1 MLDNKLM
8 KEAVE
13 RSYQD
18 EKFQKL
24 TEKYNLYLTKEPVQE
39 NAGCLGCG
47 AAILSYLGIGAG
59 AAMYLTSIAI
69 AAEGNPDALPMF
81 ELAGKVGVAPFVLF
95 NDMKN
100 NADKTLIK
108 LGNELDSMVRTNYVR
123 CQIEQEEIA
132 NGVDIETAKENAERI
147 MQGDVTERFENLEK
161 DIQEFERENS
171 QYFSYRRFDEDSAI
185 YDESLVEET
194 EEVEYDDQSTDEAD
208 FDM

>member
-47 AAILSYLGIGAG
+47 AAILSYAGIGLGAG
-59 AAMYLTSIAI
+59 MYAASLVL
-69 AAEGNPDALPMF
+69 AAEGNPDALPMY
-81 ELAGKVGVAPFVLF
+81 ELAGKVGVSPFVLF

-108 LGNELDSMVRTNYVR
+108 LGNELDSMVRENYVR
-123 CQIEQEEIA
+123 CQIEKEEMA
-132 NGVDIETAKENAERI
+132 NGVEIKTAKENAERI

-161 DIQEFERENS
+161 DIQEFERENG

-194 EEVEYDDQSTDEAD
+194 EEVEYDESTTEAD

>member
-13 RSYQD
+13 RCYQD
-18 EKFQKL
+18 ENFKKL
-24 TEKYNLYLTKEPVQE
+24 TEKYDTYLTKEPMQE
-39 NAGCLGCG
+39 NAGCIGCG

-69 AAEGNPDALPMF
+69 AADGNPDALPMF

-95 NDMKN
+95 RDMKN
-100 NADKTLIK
+100 NADKTLLK
-108 LGNELDSMVRTNYVR
+108 LGAELDSMVRTNYVR
-123 CQIEQEEIA
+123 CQIEQEEMEKGA
-132 NGVDIETAKENAERI
+132 DSETAKANAEVI

-161 DIQEFERENS
+161 DIRNFESENG
-171 QYFSYRRFDEDSAI
+171 QYFSYRRFDEESAI

-194 EEVEYDDQSTDEAD
+194 EEVEYDESDNEVDY
-208 FDM
+208 DM

>member
-13 RSYQD
+13 RSYQN

-24 TEKYNLYLTKEPVQE
+24 TEKYNTYLTKEPVQE
-39 NAGCLGCG
+39 NAGCIGCG
-47 AAILSYLGIGAG
+47 AAILSFAGIGLGAG
-59 AAMYLTSIAI
+59 MYAASFVMAT
-69 AAEGNPDALPMF
+69 EGNPDAIPTF
-81 ELAGKVGVAPFVLF
+81 ELAGKVGVSPFVLF

-108 LGNELDSMVRTNYVR
+108 LGNELDSMVRENYVR
-123 CQIEQEEIA
+123 CQIEQEEMA
-132 NGVDIETAKENAERI
+132 NGFDVETAKENAERI

-161 DIQEFERENS
+161 DIQEFERENG

-194 EEVEYDDQSTDEAD
+194 EEVEYDESTDEAD